1 MMWRWCAIGLI
12 VLAVT
17 VVPGCKKQSKPVSP
31 PESSQATE
39 STEVKITEDNLNTEL
54 DKMQKE
60 IDADAAADTE

>member
-31 PESSQATE
+31 SESTE

-60 IDADAAADTE
+60 IDADVAADTE